1 MLAVTACGRSGGAG
15 RSENVPH
22 VPVFPGAQLRE
33 AAIGPDRDPTE
44 SYVVR
49 NASQAEV
56 LAWYR
61 ERMPA
66 MGWSPSTDADDAFVI
81 YQTAEGCYG
90 FVAAYENPDGS
101 VDLQISEQSPD
112 TPCEPYVT
120 SPAGH
125 D

>member
-1 MLAVTACGRSGGAG
+1 MADPGSEDVLARVA
-15 RSENVPH
+15 
-22 VPVFPGAQLRE
+22 
-33 AAIGPDRDPTE
+33 AAIAARAGADPTE

-49 NASQAEV
+49 NASQVEV
-56 LAWYR
+56 LSWYR

-66 MGWSPSTDADDAFVI
+66 MGWTPSTDADDAFVI